1 MKRFRFT
8 LLAVCL
14 VLLFLGGNDLL
25 ISWQNPS
32 PVHVTIAELETAPPP
47 REWVYITD
55 GHQDLD
61 RAISTSGTIELD
73 ALLIP
78 LLKNPEQQRIHV
90 LVETHRPELLDIF
103 REYHFFADTL
113 PAKKALREKHP
124 NDFKGSRNV
133 TGMLAS
139 GLVAKGNREKLLKL
153 AQQTGMDLDNNII
166 LVSENKTPNTW
177 RGMFFFFIGI
187 LGLSKFFLKASHDNT
202 VEKISRRS
210 AS

>member
-1 MKRFRFT
+1 MNRFRFT

-25 ISWQNPS
+25 VSWQNPS
-32 PVHVTIAELETAPPP
+32 PASVTIAELERGVTP
-47 REWVYITD
+47 REWVHITK
-55 GHQDLD
+55 GYQDLD

-78 LLKNPEQQRIHV
+78 LLENPDQQRIHV
-90 LVETHRPELLDIF
+90 LVETHQPELLDMF

-113 PAKKALREKHP
+113 PAKKAFRETHKA
-124 NDFKGSRNV
+124 DFKGPRNV

-153 AQQTGMDLDNNII
+153 AQQTGMDLGDNII
-166 LVSENKTPNTW
+166 LVSEDKTPSTW
-177 RGMFFFFIGI
+177 RGVFFSFIG
-187 LGLSKFFLKASHDNT
+187 LFGLLKVLSMRKN
-202 VEKISRRS
+202 
-210 AS
+210 